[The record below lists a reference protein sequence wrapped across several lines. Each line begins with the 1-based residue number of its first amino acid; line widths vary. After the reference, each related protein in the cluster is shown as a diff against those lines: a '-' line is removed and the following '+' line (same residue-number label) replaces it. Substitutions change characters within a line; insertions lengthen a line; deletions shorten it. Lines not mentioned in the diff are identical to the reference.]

1 MLYKRILSLFL
12 LICILAGLGSSVYA
26 APGKD
31 DSEEDAEAAAAMLV
45 YSPQSGFPIRNK
57 QTIAGVS
64 ALLCEP
70 ESGMI
75 LYAQEID
82 KLIHPLSLAKIL
94 TTLVV
99 IENVE
104 DLDAMATVSGN
115 ALRDVSSEFSTGE
128 LEVGEMIS
136 IRDLLYL
143 IMLPSANDACNIV
156 AEYTA
161 GSIDAFIE
169 MLNKRAAEIGCTGS
183 SFVNTHGLPNTNEYS
198 TARDLALITCEALKN
213 ETFCEIAY
221 TTAYTLSA
229 TNFHEE
235 RRIYT
240 TNYMTSQ
247 ALSNRYY
254 YYRAKGVKYGGI
266 TVSYGCSLIVGGS
279 DGNIDLVAIVIGST
293 SYEITKGDYM
303 LQCFPQAKILLDY
316 GFDYFT
322 SLTVL
327 MPDIAVGELKV
338 NGGTENSVIVVPME
352 SAGVAVPKG
361 YNLGDI
367 SIRLDGEVTAPAKVG
382 DPVGTASVYYQE
394 IKIAEVPVTPIRE
407 VILADEDHPTQ
418 TDRIHQA
425 LEEEAVEKTP
435 SPLLVVLILLFV
447 FLLFYFV
454 AYLYHNLTRRRKPV
468 PKKRKKK
475 RTVSDSV
482 RATTMSSKKRN
493 YES

>member
-1 MLYKRILSLFL
+1 MSYKRVISLL
-12 LICILAGLGSSVYA
+12 LLTCILFSMGSSVFA
-26 APGKD
+26 APTSNEDED
-31 DSEEDAEAAAAMLV
+31 DEAAAAMLV
-45 YSPQSGFPIRNK
+45 YSPQSGFPIINK

-99 IENVE
+99 IENVD
-104 DLDAMATVSGN
+104 DLDALATVSGN
-115 ALRDVSSEFSTGE
+115 SMRDVSSEFTTGE
-128 LEVGEMIS
+128 LEVGEQIS

-143 IMLPSANDACNIV
+143 IMLPSANDACNV
-156 AEYTA
+156 AAEYTA
-161 GSIDAFIE
+161 GSIDAFIV
-169 MLNKRAAEIGCTGS
+169 MLNERAAEIGCTGS

-338 NGGTENSVIVVPME
+338 NGGTEDSVVVVPTE

-361 YNLGDI
+361 YNIGDI
-367 SIRLDGEVTAPAKVG
+367 SIKLDGEVTAPAKKG
-382 DPVGTASVYYQE
+382 DLVGTASVYYQTV
-394 IKIAEVPVTPIRE
+394 KIAEVPVTPMRD
-407 VILADEDHPTQ
+407 VTLADEDHPTQ
-418 TDRIHQA
+418 TERINQA

-435 SPLLVVLILLFV
+435 SPILVLLVLLFV

-454 AYLYHNLTRRRKPV
+454 AYLYHNLTRRQKNVPVKRSTKSTVKRTTATRKSTV
-468 PKKRKKK
+468 KKRH
-475 RTVSDSV
+475 
-482 RATTMSSKKRN
+482 